1 MQVDARVM
9 AAHDAQHVRGAVHRG
24 ESLRSR
30 GTRALERQ
38 RPPSGGTYSP
48 LGNQDVVWLSM
59 KRDTAPPP
67 RFAKKPPK
75 VHVYEVASR
84 RSW

>member
-1 MQVDARVM
+1 MRSSASGPPRSSIT
-9 AAHDAQHVRGAVHRG
+9 GGGPTNGG
-24 ESLRSR
+24 EFNRF
-30 GTRALERQ
+30 GIGYTN
-38 RPPSGGTYSP
+38 PPSGGTYSP